1 MKTASGWWNERLA
14 GYDMKIAK
22 SVKNRE
28 AFMTN
33 KILRGGG
40 VLP

>member
-1 MKTASGWWNERLA
+1 
-14 GYDMKIAK
+14 MKIAK

-33 KILRGGG
+33 KILRGGYSLNVVPKMHLTKVGCG
-40 VLP
+40 V